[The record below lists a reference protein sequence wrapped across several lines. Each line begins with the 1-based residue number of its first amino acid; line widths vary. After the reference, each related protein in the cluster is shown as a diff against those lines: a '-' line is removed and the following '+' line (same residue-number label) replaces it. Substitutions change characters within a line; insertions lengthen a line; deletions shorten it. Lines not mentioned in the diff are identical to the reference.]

1 MSNSFD
7 FDGKTA
13 LVTGASSGIGRAFAY
28 ALAERGARLLL
39 VARSHDKLRNL
50 AAELRR
56 DYACDADFLTVDL
69 SSTGAVHT
77 IDRHLK
83 ATGTIVDALINNAG
97 FAAYGRFESV
107 PLTRQRDEVLVNCIA
122 AIELTHLLLPGM
134 QARSSGAVINVASTA
149 AFQPDPYMA
158 VYGATK
164 AFLLS
169 FSEAVWAENRHRG
182 IRVVALCPGA
192 TQTAFFDVVGAKEA
206 AVGAPMPVASVVQDA
221 LWALD
226 RNRSYRVVGARNRLL
241 ANLQRLLSRQMSARL
256 VEKILRPR
264 GVQDLPATDDVKT

>member
-1 MSNSFD
+1 MSNRFD
-7 FDGKTA
+7 FRGKTA

-28 ALAERGARLLL
+28 ALARRGAKLLL
-39 VARSHDKLRNL
+39 VARSHDKLHDL
-50 AAELRR
+50 AAELQR
-56 DYACDADFLTVDL
+56 DHACDAGFLTVDL
-69 SSTGAVHT
+69 SAAGAVQT
-77 IDRHLK
+77 IDHHLK
-83 ATGTIVDALINNAG
+83 ASGTVVDVLVNNAG
-97 FAAYGRFESV
+97 FAAYGRFETI
-107 PLTRQRDEVLVNCIA
+107 PWTRQRDEVLVNCMA

-134 QARSSGAVINVASTA
+134 QARSDGAVINVASTA

-206 AVGAPMPVASVVQDA
+206 AVGSPMPVANVVQDA

-226 RNRSYRVVGARNRLL
+226 RNRSYRIVGTQNRLL
-241 ANLQRLLSRQMSARL
+241 ANLQRLLSREMSARL

-264 GVQDLPATDDVKT
+264 DARDRVTGDVNA

>member
-1 MSNSFD
+1 MSKSFD
-7 FDGKTA
+7 FGGKTA
-13 LVTGASSGIGRAFAY
+13 LVTGASSGIGREFAY
-28 ALAERGARLLL
+28 ALAKRGAKLLL
-39 VARSHDKLRNL
+39 VARSGDKLRDL
-50 AAELRR
+50 VAELRR
-56 DYACDADFLTVDL
+56 DYVCDAHFLTVDL
-69 SSTGAVHT
+69 SADDTVST

-83 ATGTIVDALINNAG
+83 ATGTIVDVLINNAG
-97 FAAYGRFESV
+97 FAAYGRFESI
-107 PLTRQRDEVLVNCIA
+107 PSTRQRDEVLVNCLA

-134 QARSSGAVINVASTA
+134 QARANGAVINVASTA

-206 AVGAPMPVASVVQDA
+206 AVGVPMPVTNVVQDA

-226 RNRSYRVVGARNRLL
+226 RNLSYRVVGSRNRLL
-241 ANLQRLLSRQMSARL
+241 ANLQRLLSRRMSARL

-264 GVQDLPATDDVKT
+264 EIEDLATTNLNA

>member
-1 MSNSFD
+1 MSKSFD
-7 FDGKTA
+7 FGGKTA

-39 VARSHDKLRNL
+39 VARSRDKLRDL

-56 DYACDADFLTVDL
+56 DYACDADFLKVDL
-69 SSTGAVHT
+69 SATDAVDT

-83 ATGTIVDALINNAG
+83 GTGTFVDVLINNAG
-97 FAAYGRFESV
+97 FAAYGRFETI

-134 QARSSGAVINVASTA
+134 QARSGGAVINVASTA

-206 AVGAPMPVASVVQDA
+206 AVGVPMPVANVVRDA

-226 RNRSYRVVGARNRLL
+226 RNLSYRVVGTRNRLL

-264 GVQDLPATDDVKT
+264 EVRNLAATDIKA

>member
-1 MSNSFD
+1 MRDRFD
-7 FDGKTA
+7 FHGKTA

-28 ALAERGARLLL
+28 ALAKRGARLLL
-39 VARSHDKLRNL
+39 VARSRDKLHDL

-69 SSTGAVHT
+69 STADAVHT
-77 IDRHLK
+77 IDCHLK
-83 ATGTIVDALINNAG
+83 VTGKVVDVLVNNAG
-97 FAAYGRFESV
+97 FAAYGRFETI
-107 PLTRQRDEVLVNCIA
+107 PWTRQRDEVLVNCMA
-122 AIELTHLLLPGM
+122 AIELAHLLLPGM
-134 QARSSGAVINVASTA
+134 QARSAGAVINVASTA

-192 TQTAFFDVVGAKEA
+192 TQTAFFDVVGAQEA
-206 AVGAPMPVASVVQDA
+206 AVGTPMPVASVVEDA

-226 RNRSYRVVGARNRLL
+226 RNRSHRIVGTRNRLL
-241 ANLQRLLSRQMSARL
+241 ANLQRLLSRETSARL

-264 GVQDLPATDDVKT
+264 GGQDPVTRETNA